1 VVEAVQGAAVSV
13 WHLQRVVA
21 KKRDPLSH
29 VCFLDVLAP
38 PGAPLLTQRF
48 WCALQQP
55 GLGCSWGCCA
65 CWRLCACA
73 E

>member
-1 VVEAVQGAAVSV
+1 MRTPSPPTPPPLQDKLWSGLKEVTEQMQAAAVSV

-38 PGAPLLTQRF
+38 PGAPLLTDRF
-48 WCALQQP
+48 W
-55 GLGCSWGCCA
+55 
-65 CWRLCACA
+65 
-73 E
+73 

>member
-1 VVEAVQGAAVSV
+1 MHTHTHTPAQDKLWSGLKEVTEQMQAAAVSV

-38 PGAPLLTQRF
+38 PGAPLLTDRF
-48 WCALQQP
+48 W
-55 GLGCSWGCCA
+55 
-65 CWRLCACA
+65 
-73 E
+73 